1 MPGDRT
7 RQRPHVEGTL
17 QLRQGRDVVFG
28 MQTPTPTAPPAPRVT
43 VVQDAGARY
52 YLPPRN
58 RAEYDAIVRARSQMS
73 DQLISAR
80 DRRTELAKQYENA
93 SGANRTGLEAQLR
106 VLDDRIVQLET
117 DIMMSGRAITDP
129 RAVAAVAQVP
139 PSRGPFS
146 RGAFPGFDRGPALAL
161 SMAAILF
168 VLAPM
173 ALAVSRLLW
182 RRASRPAVAPGWT
195 DNSARFDR
203 LEQAVDAIA
212 IEIERVSEAQR
223 FMTRIMTERAGT
235 SAASAESGPALN
247 GQGQPLPAL
256 GAGSP
261 EQILVPKG
269 EQEAIRVRRSS

>member
-1 MPGDRT
+1 
-7 RQRPHVEGTL
+7 
-17 QLRQGRDVVFG
+17 VV
-28 MQTPTPTAPPAPRVT
+28 QAPPAPGTPYRIVVRSREELEAIRRV
-43 VVQDAGARY
+43 REE
-52 YLPPRN
+52 LSN
-58 RAEYDAIVRARSQMS
+58 
-73 DQLISAR
+73 QLISAR
-80 DRRTELAKQYENA
+80 DRRTDLAKQYENA

-117 DIMMSGRAITDP
+117 DIMTTGRAVTDP
-129 RAVAAVAQVP
+129 RAGTFATQTAP
-139 PSRGPFS
+139 PRGPFP
-146 RGAFPGFDRGPALAL
+146 RIDRGPAMAL

-173 ALAVSRLLW
+173 ALAAARLMW

-195 DNSARFDR
+195 DSSARFDR
-203 LEQAVDAIA
+203 LEQSIDAIA

-235 SAASAESGPALN
+235 SAAPAESGPALN

-261 EQILVPKG
+261 EQILVPKS
-269 EQEAIRVRRSS
+269 EQEALRVRRGS